1 MSEKTNGII
10 KITAADGTVIEG
22 SLEDL
27 AKMTEVFESLGETQG
42 GETTEEAA
50 EESED
55 TGLSKDGFK
64 VGDRVR
70 LNIPE
75 GKTPEYYWGAASNG
89 DVGTVVEVCEH
100 KVVVNFP
107 KQSYWNAL
115 PSELELITIDEYEEA
130 TEKDAPF
137 KPGDIV
143 EVIGRT
149 RFDDIKVGTKA
160 RVRKGSDGDGEYRI
174 DLLDGSDHD
183 YVTPENIELF
193 EFKVGDKAKVIGKT
207 YFSDIDEGTTV
218 VITEE
223 QDRAGDYRIDL
234 LDESDLD
241 YAQPESLEPIAEAAT
256 DSLESLIGKYV
267 VFTDTVGAT
276 RLIQGKYYEIVD
288 LDHLDK
294 DGFYVIDEAGGRQFV
309 FQDANKSRFTYE
321 VHDVNPA
328 QNIGVGDLVEV
339 VRSPLAQPEGTR
351 FVVKE
356 VEELG
361 EKANVT
367 DGKGFVYCSKKHVKL
382 IEKAGDIK
390 SERNSGEIRL
400 GDIVRVDN
408 DVVSYH
414 NEGDIGI
421 VTEYEN
427 NGNFRVETPTLD
439 HANWVGSE
447 DVTLLAKVEDR
458 VDDHEY
464 A

>member
-75 GKTPEYYWGAASNG
+75 GDTPEYNWGEVSNG

-107 KQSYWNAL
+107 EQSYWNAL

-149 RFDDIKVGTKA
+149 RFDDIKVGAKA
-160 RVRKGSDGDGEYRI
+160 RVRKGPDGDGEYRI

-207 YFSDIDEGTTV
+207 YFSDIDEVTTV

-223 QDRAGDYRIDL
+223 QYRAGDYRSDL
-234 LDESDLD
+234 LDESDFD

-256 DSLESLIGKYV
+256 GSIESLIGKYA
-267 VFTDTVGAT
+267 VFSDRAFQSD
-276 RLIQGKYYEIVD
+276 LITGKYYEITEICDV
-288 LDHLDK
+288 DK
-294 DGFYVIDEAGGRQFV
+294 DGFYVVDETGFSQFV
-309 FQDANKSRFTYE
+309 YQDASKSNFTYE
-321 VHDVNPA
+321 IHDDKPH
-328 QNIGVGDLVEV
+328 IEVGDLVEV
-339 VRSPLAQPEGTR
+339 VDSPMAQPEGTR

-356 VEELG
+356 VEELA
-361 EKANVT
+361 ENPVVT
-367 DGKGFVYCSKKHVKL
+367 DGKGFIYRAKKHVKL
-382 IEKAGDIK
+382 IEKAGGK
-390 SERNSGEIRL
+390 SEREPGEIRL

-427 NGNFRVETPTLD
+427 NSNFRVETTTLD

-458 VDDHEY
+458 VDGHEY

>member
-149 RFDDIKVGTKA
+149 RFDDIKVGAKA
-160 RVRKGSDGDGEYRI
+160 RVRKGPDGDGEYRI

-223 QDRAGDYRIDL
+223 QDRDGDYRIDL
-234 LDESDLD
+234 LDESDID

-256 DSLESLIGKYV
+256 DSIESLIGKYA
-267 VFTDTVGAT
+267 VFSDRAFQSD
-276 RLIQGKYYEIVD
+276 LITGKYYEITEICDV
-288 LDHLDK
+288 DK
-294 DGFYVIDEAGGRQFV
+294 DGFYVVDETGFSQFV
-309 FQDANKSRFTYE
+309 FQDASKSNFTYE
-321 VHDVNPA
+321 IHDDKPH
-328 QNIGVGDLVEV
+328 IEVGDLVEV
-339 VRSPLAQPEGTR
+339 VDSPHAQPEGTR
-351 FVVKE
+351 FVVKK
-356 VEELG
+356 VEQIG
-361 EKANVT
+361 EKAIVT
-367 DGKGFVYCSKKHVKL
+367 DGKGFIYRAKKHVKL

-390 SERNSGEIRL
+390 SERETGEIRL